1 MIGTRTG
8 PAESETMTA
17 RTYASVNVMSEIVEH
32 VSDDDPLWVPLHGG
46 VSFRPLMF
54 DCSKGAWSNVLKVKP
69 GGSLACHYHTS
80 PVHAFVL
87 DGAWR
92 YLEHDWVAE
101 TGSFIYEPPGELHTL
116 VADETRGMKTFFVTT
131 GSLVYT
137 DSAGRQNGFEDVF
150 TRLALFRDHLAAQ
163 GLDQTIADQ
172 LIR

>member
-1 MIGTRTG
+1 MTI
-8 PAESETMTA
+8 PAY
-17 RTYASVNVMSEIVEH
+17 RSVNLMSEIVEH
-32 VSDDDPLWVPLHGG
+32 VAEDDPLWVPLHGG

-69 GGSLACHYHTS
+69 GGSLACHYHTA

-87 DGAWR
+87 EGSWR

-101 TGSFIYEPPGELHTL
+101 TGTFIYEPPGELHTL
-116 VADETRGMKTFFVTT
+116 VADAARGMKTFFVTT

-137 DSAGRQNGFEDVF
+137 DQAGNQTGFEDVF
-150 TRLALFRDHLAAQ
+150 TRLSMFRDHLAAS

-172 LIR
+172 LVR